1 MRRVPVS
8 ERGWV
13 SPCGPS
19 LESWAC
25 NPEILNLSGAPGSS
39 RVQVPRTTPPH
50 TGTPTPRFRLFQ
62 PGLAADSY
70 FSHTIHWVASFVIN
84 ASYKAWIWALR
95 SRKQAGDFLKGE
107 WWAQTPSGCT
117 GWGPAYLLKL
127 AVQPPGQRPSSI
139 LLVVSCLPVER
150 KFLA

>member
-1 MRRVPVS
+1 MKGGGSAHVDPASNPGPVTQRFS
-8 ERGWV
+8 TLVGLQGPLGFRFPELPLHTQAHPLPDSGSFSRGWQLTPISHIPFTG
-13 SPCGPS
+13 SPV
-19 LESWAC
+19 
-25 NPEILNLSGAPGSS
+25 LSSMP
-39 RVQVPRTTPPH
+39 V
-50 TGTPTPRFRLFQ
+50 
-62 PGLAADSY
+62 
-70 FSHTIHWVASFVIN
+70 
-84 ASYKAWIWALR
+84 KAWIWALR